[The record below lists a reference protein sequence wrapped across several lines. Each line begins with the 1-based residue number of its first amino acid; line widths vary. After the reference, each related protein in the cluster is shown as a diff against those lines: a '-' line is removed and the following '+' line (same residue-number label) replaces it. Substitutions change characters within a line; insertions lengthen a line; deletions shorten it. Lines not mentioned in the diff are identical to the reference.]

1 MIRPALRPVRKTKRA
16 LAIAAFTL
24 VSCSTTIV
32 PASTPTHDM
41 VTLKLY
47 ATTPMIPLLHDL
59 TARYVQANPYFVFD
73 TLTGNFQT
81 MLDKVIS
88 ERGAYMLTN
97 HLPDDTVNTQV
108 MAWPLGQDGIA
119 VIVHPDNLVKQ
130 LTAEQLRSIY
140 LGHISNWRDVGGDD
154 LDITVFSREDG
165 SGTRAEF
172 ERLVMGTRQTTQ
184 SAQLAPS
191 SAAMVE
197 GVSMNKGA
205 IGYVSMS
212 FVDERVK
219 ALTIDDSAPTLE
231 NVYSNIYP
239 LRSTIY
245 VIGLEEPEGDYRNF
259 IYWIQSQ
266 EGQTVVAQHYAP
278 VLRP

>member
-1 MIRPALRPVRKTKRA
+1 MRPVRKTKRA
-16 LAIAAFTL
+16 LAIAAITL

-32 PASTPTHDM
+32 PASTPTRDT

-59 TARYVQANPYFVFD
+59 TAQYVQLNPYFVFD
-73 TLTGNFQT
+73 TLSGNFQA
-81 MLDKVIS
+81 MLNKMTS
-88 ERGAYMLTN
+88 EHSAYLLTN
-97 HLPDDTVNTQV
+97 HLPDDTLDTQV
-108 MAWPLGQDGIA
+108 MAWPIGQDGIA
-119 VIVHPDNLVKQ
+119 VIVHPDNLVEK

-140 LGHISNWRDVGGDD
+140 LGHVSNWSDVGGDD

-172 ERLVMGTRQTTQ
+172 ERLVMGARQTTQ
-184 SAQLAPS
+184 SAQVAPS

-197 GVSMNKGA
+197 GVAKTKGA

-212 FVDERVK
+212 YMDERVR
-219 ALTIDDSAPTLE
+219 ALTIDDAAPTLD

-245 VIGLEEPEGDYRNF
+245 VIGMEEPEGDYRNF

-278 VLRP
+278 MLRP

>member
-1 MIRPALRPVRKTKRA
+1 MRPVRKTKRA
-16 LAIAAFTL
+16 LAIAAITL

-32 PASTPTHDM
+32 PASTPTHDT

-59 TARYVQANPYFVFD
+59 TAQYVQLNPYFVFD
-73 TLTGNFQT
+73 TLSGNFQT
-81 MLDKVIS
+81 MLNKMTS
-88 ERGAYMLTN
+88 EHSAYLLTN
-97 HLPDDTVNTQV
+97 HLPDDTRV
-108 MAWPLGQDGIA
+108 MAWPIGQDGIA
-119 VIVHPDNLVKQ
+119 VIVHPDNLVEK

-140 LGHISNWRDVGGDD
+140 LGHVSNWRDVGGDD

-172 ERLVMGTRQTTQ
+172 ERLVMGARQTTQ
-184 SAQLAPS
+184 SAQVAPS

-197 GVSMNKGA
+197 GVAKTKGA

-212 FVDERVK
+212 YVDERVR
-219 ALTIDDSAPTLE
+219 ALTIDDSVPTLD

-245 VIGLEEPEGDYRNF
+245 VIGMEEPEGDYRNF

>member
-1 MIRPALRPVRKTKRA
+1 MRPVRKTKRA
-16 LAIAAFTL
+16 LAIAAITL

-32 PASTPTHDM
+32 PASTPTRDT

-59 TARYVQANPYFVFD
+59 TAQYVQVNPHFVFD

-81 MLDKVIS
+81 MLNKLVS
-88 ERGAYMLTN
+88 ERGVYLLTN
-97 HLPDDTVNTQV
+97 HLPEDTADTQV
-108 MAWPLGQDGIA
+108 MAWPIGQDGIA
-119 VIVHPDNLVKQ
+119 VIVHPDNLVEK
-130 LTAEQLRSIY
+130 LTAEQLRGIY
-140 LGHISNWRDVGGDD
+140 LGHVSNWRDVGGDD
-154 LDITVFSREDG
+154 MDITVFSREDG

-172 ERLVMGTRQTTQ
+172 ERLVMGARQTTQ
-184 SAQLAPS
+184 SAQVAPS
-191 SAAMVE
+191 SSAMIE
-197 GVSMNKGA
+197 GVSATKGA

-212 FVDERVK
+212 YVDERVR
-219 ALTIDDSAPTLE
+219 ALTIDDSAPTLD

-245 VIGLEEPEGDYRNF
+245 VIGMEEPEGDYRNF

-278 VLRP
+278 VIRP

>member
-1 MIRPALRPVRKTKRA
+1 MRPVRKTKRV

-32 PASTPTHDM
+32 PASTPTRDT

-59 TARYVQANPYFVFD
+59 TAHYIQANPHFVFD
-73 TLTGNFQT
+73 SLTGNFQT
-81 MLDKVIS
+81 MLNKLVS
-88 ERGAYMLTN
+88 ERSVYLLTD
-97 HLPDDTVNTQV
+97 HLPEDRPGSPVL
-108 MAWPLGQDGIA
+108 AWPLGQDGIA
-119 VIVHPDNLVKQ
+119 VIVHPDNLVVK

-140 LGHISNWRDVGGDD
+140 LGHVSNWRDVGGSDV
-154 LDITVFSREDG
+154 DITVFSREDG

-172 ERLVMGTRQTTQ
+172 ERLVMGARQTTQ
-184 SAQLAPS
+184 SAQVAPS
-191 SAAMVE
+191 STAMVE
-197 GVSMNKGA
+197 SVAKAKGS

-212 FVDERVK
+212 YMDDSVR
-219 ALTIDDSAPTLE
+219 ALTIDDAAPTLD
-231 NVYSNIYP
+231 NVYGNIYP

-245 VIGLEEPEGDYRNF
+245 VIGMEEPEGDYRSF

-278 VLRP
+278 LLRP